1 MEKVKC
7 EPCKVRN
14 RNNVSIHWC
23 VICEESL
30 CSDCTENHQSMKIS
44 RNHELIDINRMP
56 IQTNIADQCCF
67 KHDNLPF
74 EYFCIDHDVLSCKE
88 CLAESHRSCQKV
100 MSVDIACKGAK
111 QSQSF
116 IDATELVDHVLETTH
131 TIGKDEQ
138 DFIENIVKETNS
150 VKTAVRIVK
159 EEAIGHIEALEK
171 SLLHDLD
178 LKKDKIIQKA
188 KTTLK
193 ETEDIKKSTKDKQ
206 DIFDLVNKHGSEKQ
220 AFIAVHAYKQDL
232 TDLEKRVTGITE
244 KSTRFTINLNPQ
256 KLQESIHS
264 IGSIELS
271 EVPSAI
277 KFVQKKKYQS
287 QMPIV
292 HSQSMPQFV
301 YKRDLDIKYAHIYG
315 MTKNDNNELI
325 LVDNE
330 QCGRILVYDKNDN
343 FKYQIETKHQPWDI
357 ALIPGKNFGVLTS
370 KQEEVLQFVDFDR
383 KKISETVSVKES
395 QKGGVAASN
404 ENIYVGCKGNINVL
418 DLRGRFIRSIKTKN
432 EKVTPWFMTLDKSE
446 NIYYTDRQILSCIRS
461 DGTEVYTYSAPR
473 LDNTILWKLAVDN
486 NGYVYVAVHMK
497 GVYRMK
503 PDGTFMDIIIKDE
516 TYFPCVGICF
526 NIQFTKMILSRG
538 NTISVF
544 NQK

>member
-1 MEKVKC
+1 MEKVQC

-30 CSDCTENHQSMKIS
+30 CSDCTENHRSMKIS

-138 DFIENIVKETNS
+138 DFIENIAKEANS

-159 EEAIGHIEALEK
+159 EEAIRHIEALEK
-171 SLLHDLD
+171 SLRHDLD
-178 LKKDKIIQKA
+178 LKKDKIIQKS
-188 KTTLK
+188 KTTIK

-256 KLQESIHS
+256 KLKESIHS

-271 EVPSAI
+271 EVPSNV
-277 KFVQKKKYQS
+277 KFVQKKKCQS

-292 HSQSMPQFV
+292 QAQSMPQFV
-301 YKRDLDIKYAHIYG
+301 YKQDLDTKNVEIYG
-315 MTKNDNNELI
+315 MTINDNNEVI
-325 LVDNE
+325 LVDNSGL
-330 QCGRILVYDKNDN
+330 GRILVYDENDN
-343 FKYQIETKHQPWDI
+343 YKYQIETKHQPWDI
-357 ALIPGKNFGVLTS
+357 ALIPGKNSGVMTS
-370 KQEEVLQFVDFDR
+370 YFQDVLEFVDFD
-383 KKISETVSVKES
+383 KKNISRTVLIRES
-395 QKGGVAASN
+395 GQGGVAASN
-404 ENIYVGCKGNINVL
+404 KNIYVGTKGNINIL
-418 DLRGRFIRSIKTKN
+418 DLEGRFIRSIKTKN
-432 EKVTPWFMTLDKSE
+432 EKVKPWFMTLDKSE
-446 NIYYTDRQILSCIRS
+446 NIYYTGYKILCCIRS
-461 DGTEVYTYSAPR
+461 DGTEVYTYSTP
-473 LDNTILWKLAVDN
+473 DNDNLWNLAVDN
-486 NGYVYVAVHMK
+486 HGYVYVAVQES
-497 GVYRMK
+497 GVYRIK
-503 PDGTFMDIIIKDE
+503 PDGKLMDIVIKNE
-516 TYFPCVGICF
+516 NHLESVGICF

-538 NTISVF
+538 DTISVF